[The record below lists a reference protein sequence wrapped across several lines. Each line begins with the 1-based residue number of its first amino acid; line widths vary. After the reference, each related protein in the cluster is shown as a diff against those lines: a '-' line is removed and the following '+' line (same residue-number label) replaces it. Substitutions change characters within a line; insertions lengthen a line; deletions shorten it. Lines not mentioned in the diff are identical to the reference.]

1 MATEPVSK
9 RTYAPRMA
17 PEERRGHLL
26 DCALRVLGR
35 EGFYN
40 VSIEA
45 IAKEAGVSRPVV
57 YDAYGGL
64 EPLLNALLDR
74 TQKRALRQVL
84 AVLKDIGAPD
94 DVDAWLVDGTT
105 RVIAMMQ
112 NDPDVWRPILGLV
125 RGAPRDVR
133 DRIEDTRTV
142 IRRYLAVAIEA
153 GLQLRGTVGLDAD
166 LVSHITIASLEE
178 FGRLVLEAPPQYE
191 NERII
196 DALRTLLAAF
206 GSPQA

>member
-1 MATEPVSK
+1 
-9 RTYAPRMA
+9 MA
-17 PEERRGHLL
+17 PEERREHLL

-84 AVLKDIGAPD
+84 TVLKDIGAPE

-105 RVIAMMQ
+105 RVIVMMQ
-112 NDPDVWRPILGLV
+112 QDPDVWRPILGLV
-125 RGAPRDVR
+125 RGAPREVR
-133 DRIEDTRTV
+133 DRIEETRNV
-142 IRRYLAVAIEA
+142 IRRYLAAAIEA

-166 LVSHITIASLEE
+166 LLSHIAMATLEE
-178 FGRLVLEAPPQYE
+178 FGRLVLELPPLYE

-196 DALRTLLAAF
+196 AGLQSLLAAF
-206 GSPQA
+206 GSPKA

>member
-1 MATEPVSK
+1 
-9 RTYAPRMA
+9 MA
-17 PEERRGHLL
+17 PEDRREHLL
-26 DCALRVLGR
+26 DCALRVLVR
-35 EGFYN
+35 DGFYN

-64 EPLLNALLDR
+64 EALLNALLDR

-84 AVLKDIGAPD
+84 GILNEVGAPE
-94 DVDAWLVDGTT
+94 DVDAWLVEGTQ
-105 RVIAMMQ
+105 RVIELMQ
-112 NDPDVWRPILGLV
+112 SDPDVWRPILGLV

-133 DRIEDTRTV
+133 DRIEETRTV

-153 GLQLRGTVGLDAD
+153 GLQLRGTTGLDAD
-166 LVSHITIASLEE
+166 LLSHIVMVTLEE
-178 FGRLVLEAPPQYE
+178 FGRLVLEDPPQYE

-196 DALRTLLAAF
+196 NGLRTLLAAF
-206 GSPQA
+206 GSPQG

>member
-1 MATEPVSK
+1 MAGDPAVK

-17 PEERRGHLL
+17 PDERREHLL

-84 AVLKDIGAPD
+84 AVLKDIGAPE

-105 RVIAMMQ
+105 RVIVMMQ
-112 NDPDVWRPILGLV
+112 EDPDVWRPILGLV
-125 RGAPRDVR
+125 RGAPREVR
-133 DRIEDTRTV
+133 DRIEDTRKV
-142 IRRYLAVAIEA
+142 VRRYLAAAIEA

-166 LVSHITIASLEE
+166 LVSHIVMAALEE
-178 FGRLVLEAPPQYE
+178 FGRLVLEDPPQYE
-191 NERII
+191 NDRII
-196 DALRTLLAAF
+196 AALRSLLAAF
-206 GSPQA
+206 GSPEE

>member
-1 MATEPVSK
+1 MAAHSAPK

-17 PEERRGHLL
+17 AEERREHLL

-45 IAKEAGVSRPVV
+45 VAKEAGVSRPVV

-64 EPLLNALLDR
+64 EALLNALLDR

-84 AVLKDIGAPD
+84 AVLKDIGAPE

-112 NDPDVWRPILGLV
+112 QDPDVWRPILGLV

-153 GLQLRGTVGLDAD
+153 GLQLRGTHGLDAD
-166 LVSHITIASLEE
+166 LLSHIVMVSLEE
-178 FGRLVLEAPPQYE
+178 FGRLVLEEPPQYE

-206 GSPQA
+206 GSQRA

>member
-1 MATEPVSK
+1 
-9 RTYAPRMA
+9 MA
-17 PEERRGHLL
+17 PEARREHLL

-84 AVLKDIGAPD
+84 AVLKDIGAPE
-94 DVDAWLVDGTT
+94 DVDAWLVHGTT

-112 NDPDVWRPILGLV
+112 DDPDVWRPILGLV
-125 RGAPRDVR
+125 RGAPREVR
-133 DRIEDTRTV
+133 DRIEETRTV
-142 IRRYLAVAIEA
+142 VRRYLAAAIEA

-166 LVSHITIASLEE
+166 LLSHIVMATLEE
-178 FGRLVLEAPPQYE
+178 FGRLVLEEPPLYE

-196 DALRTLLAAF
+196 AGLQSLLAAF
-206 GSPQA
+206 GSPKA